1 INRKLGYSKVVLDT
15 FYVSNYGSDGAGLHN
30 FKIPDPI
37 ICTSGYRIVVSM
49 YGYGVKDT
57 TESFSIALP
66 NHRDIG
72 IKNFSDSVLYDN
84 NVYPL
89 YIKYRVPADTI
100 SVDLISNDTMQTI
113 YRGLLHGKLFFEG
126 QDVYNT
132 VYWKIPAGKY
142 KPGEYYIMAFNQYGM
157 SARTKSF
164 IIKNRTDSIIF
175 SRGWNLLS
183 YTTHG
188 DSLRADSVLSTNIV
202 YSYSKG
208 YRRSNYLTN
217 GHGYWAYMTN
227 ADTVNYRQN
236 DIDSIL
242 VKTYKGWN
250 LIGSPYFN
258 INTYDLVQYG
268 GSLEHYVYEFDN
280 GYKLTH
286 VMTSGKGYWI
296 YIPYPGYL
304 LLKSMPLEK
313 MSVGFDLAKYNSV
326 AFSDSTNIKSTI
338 YFSDHRDSTNYLLP
352 PEPPGNMFDARLLSD
367 SLICYDQKVKVR
379 LQGAK
384 GTIQMRIKG
393 NEQDLYKVEISTG
406 ANKSIYHVYA
416 DSTLSIPS
424 SVNQVIIYNP
434 LLTDVKDAPRTP
446 PESYSLS
453 NNYPNPFNPTT
464 NIKYSIPKA
473 GHVLLQV
480 YNMLGQRVATL
491 VDKQQNAGYY
501 TISFNASQLASGV
514 YFYRI
519 KAGSFVKT
527 QKMML
532 IK

>member
-1 INRKLGYSKVVLDT
+1 
-15 FYVSNYGSDGAGLHN
+15 
-30 FKIPDPI
+30 
-37 ICTSGYRIVVSM
+37 
-49 YGYGVKDT
+49 
-57 TESFSIALP
+57 
-66 NHRDIG
+66 
-72 IKNFSDSVLYDN
+72 
-84 NVYPL
+84 
-89 YIKYRVPADTI
+89 
-100 SVDLISNDTMQTI
+100 
-113 YRGLLHGKLFFEG
+113 
-126 QDVYNT
+126 
-132 VYWKIPAGKY
+132 
-142 KPGEYYIMAFNQYGM
+142 
-157 SARTKSF
+157 
-164 IIKNRTDSIIF
+164 
-175 SRGWNLLS
+175 
-183 YTTHG
+183 
-188 DSLRADSVLSTNIV
+188 
-202 YSYSKG
+202 
-208 YRRSNYLTN
+208 
-217 GHGYWAYMTN
+217 
-227 ADTVNYRQN
+227 
-236 DIDSIL
+236 
-242 VKTYKGWN
+242 
-250 LIGSPYFN
+250 
-258 INTYDLVQYG
+258 
-268 GSLEHYVYEFDN
+268 
-280 GYKLTH
+280 
-286 VMTSGKGYWI
+286 
-296 YIPYPGYL
+296 
-304 LLKSMPLEK
+304 
-313 MSVGFDLAKYNSV
+313 
-326 AFSDSTNIKSTI
+326 
-338 YFSDHRDSTNYLLP
+338 
-352 PEPPGNMFDARLLSD
+352 
-367 SLICYDQKVKVR
+367 